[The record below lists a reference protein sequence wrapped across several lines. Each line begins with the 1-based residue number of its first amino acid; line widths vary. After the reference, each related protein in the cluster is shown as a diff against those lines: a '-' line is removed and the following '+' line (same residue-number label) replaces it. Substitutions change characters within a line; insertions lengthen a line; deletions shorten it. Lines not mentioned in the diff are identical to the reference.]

1 MKHTFILLALC
12 ICSFFNNI
20 YSQELNK
27 EVTWCNMDGVSVPIP
42 PKTHPRLY
50 IRSNEISQLKE
61 RLQTP
66 EAQQTIAVLK
76 ELSKPRTAIEEKA
89 EGDNHGFRYYY
100 KMRGITSEVQL
111 QALDYLVNG
120 KKEQAR

>member
-1 MKHTFILLALC
+1 MKHTFILLTLC

-50 IRSNEISQLKE
+50 IRPNEISELKE

-76 ELSKPRTAIEEKA
+76 ELSKPRTTLE
-89 EGDNHGFRYYY
+89 NYHS
-100 KMRGITSEVQL
+100 TT
-111 QALDYLVNG
+111 N
-120 KKEQAR
+120 

>member
-1 MKHTFILLALC
+1 MKHTFILLTLC

-20 YSQELNK
+20 YSQELSK

-50 IRSNEISQLKE
+50 IRPNEISELKE

-89 EGDNHGFRYYY
+89 EGENRGFRYYY
-100 KMRGITSEVQL
+100 KMRGITSEVRKNKPEKPLRQC
-111 QALDYLVNG
+111 
-120 KKEQAR
+120 